1 MTQKTNRI
9 KILFLCTG
17 NICRSP
23 LAEGAFRAMLEASQ
37 MTDRI
42 EVSSAGILKIHE
54 GEAPDERAQQV
65 AKIRGFDISHQR
77 ARQITQNDLELSD
90 VILALDDTHFRFLQ
104 QNLPTKVSA
113 DIYPILQ
120 FAPQVGFR
128 EVPDPFYGDIEDF
141 FFSMDLIEAGC
152 AGLLDELRR
161 ALHNADRGLRL
172 AVRPPS
178 T

>member
-23 LAEGAFRAMLEASQ
+23 LAEGAFRTMLETSQ

-128 EVPDPFYGDIEDF
+128 EVPDPFYGNIEN
-141 FFSMDLIEAGC
+141 FFSMDLIETGC